1 MIKCWA
7 LPAHR
12 PMEPLYIQF
21 PDALV
26 IAARD
31 NDFEIVG
38 KLLDGGVSPNL
49 RDESGCTA
57 LHAAAKEGWSS
68 MVVLLLQRGAAPNA
82 LDSDGDTP
90 HDYAVF
96 MDHQDIATELV
107 QHGASVREGQSAIQR
122 NWDSIQYAQENV
134 RAAQTLLGLIEQAK
148 QEKNDRSA

>member
-1 MIKCWA
+1 
-7 LPAHR
+7 
-12 PMEPLYIQF
+12 MEPLYIHF

-31 NDFEIVG
+31 NDFEVVG

-49 RDESGCTA
+49 RDDSGCTA
-57 LHAAAKEGWSS
+57 LHAAVKEGWSS
-68 MVVLLLQRGAAPNA
+68 MVALLLQRGADPNA
-82 LDSDGDTP
+82 HDANGDTP

-96 MDHQDIATELV
+96 MAHQDIATELV

-122 NWDSIQYAQENV
+122 NWDSIQDAQENV

-148 QEKNDRSA
+148 QQKNDRGA

>member
-1 MIKCWA
+1 
-7 LPAHR
+7 
-12 PMEPLYIQF
+12 
-21 PDALV
+21 
-26 IAARD
+26 
-31 NDFEIVG
+31 
-38 KLLDGGVSPNL
+38 
-49 RDESGCTA
+49 
-57 LHAAAKEGWSS
+57 
-68 MVVLLLQRGAAPNA
+68 MVVLFIKRGAAPNA